1 MTDYQRK
8 QRVERHLEDKH
19 DKIDWHDLLN
29 NPPMAPPADIFERLL
44 TDYKLAIAEIELA
57 HRLVRNETGHG
68 RLSDYFTSTNNR
80 LGFYY
85 LMLKCAY
92 VKQLYNIT
100 QIAEELEVSRQGAS
114 TLVQECLAEG
124 WIEQSLTLKKH
135 YQASKILID
144 ADSHFALLRLE
155 RLKKIGYQ
163 KAAQPLQE
171 YMKLCKA
178 S

>member
-1 MTDYQRK
+1 MKAEHINQDNDR
-8 QRVERHLEDKH
+8 
-19 DKIDWHDLLN
+19 
-29 NPPMAPPADIFERLL
+29 PMAPTHDIFDRLL

-57 HRLVRNETGHG
+57 HRQVRNETGQG
-68 RLSDYFTSTNNR
+68 PMSDYFNSTNNR

-85 LMLKCAY
+85 LMLKCSY
-92 VKQLYNIT
+92 VKQPYNVT
-100 QIAEELEVSRQGAS
+100 QIAEALIISRQSAT

-124 WIEQSLTLKKH
+124 WIELCECPKKH

-144 ADSHFALLRLE
+144 ADSYHALRRLE

-171 YMKLCKA
+171 YMKLCQT

>member
-1 MTDYQRK
+1 MANEHINQ
-8 QRVERHLEDKH
+8 HN
-19 DKIDWHDLLN
+19 DWA
-29 NPPMAPPADIFERLL
+29 MAPPADIFERLL
-44 TDYKLAIAEIELA
+44 TDYKLAVAEIELA

-68 RLSDYFTSTNNR
+68 RMSDYFTSTNNR

-85 LMLKCAY
+85 LMLKCSY
-92 VKQLYNIT
+92 VKQPYTVT
-100 QIAEELEVSRQGAS
+100 QIAEALIISRQSAT

-124 WIEQSLTLKKH
+124 WIEQCECPKKH

-144 ADSHFALLRLE
+144 ADSHYALRRLE

-171 YMKLCKA
+171 YMKLCQTV
-178 S
+178 